1 MFLVACLSDDSMK
14 ANVDECRERIQKESR
29 IQKVPE
35 SVRNFLSQKK
45 QKKKSKT
52 KRESQKGMSELD
64 DSDDYDIVIE
74 SITFI

>member
-1 MFLVACLSDDSMK
+1 MK
-14 ANVDECRERIQKESR
+14 ANVDECRVVKKSRINPKIQKESG

-35 SVRNFLSQKK
+35 SVRNFLTQKK